1 MQTSAPPIPNKSA
14 SMAGALLTA
23 QELARHLGV
32 SVSQVQ
38 RLSAQGKIPRYELG
52 HRTIRFDLAE
62 VRAALAASGA
72 PSSAPPP
79 PAPLPARSRRSPP
92 TPPPTRDLPPYDWHR
107 R

>member
-1 MQTSAPPIPNKSA
+1 MLTPSPRIPNKSA

-23 QELARHLGV
+23 QELAGHLGV

-52 HRTIRFDLAE
+52 HRTIRYDLAE

-72 PSSAPPP
+72 PRAAPTAPAPPPTRPRRPP
-79 PAPLPARSRRSPP
+79 PAPPL
-92 TPPPTRDLPPYDWHR
+92 TRDLPPYDWQR